1 MIEIVRIL
9 FGLLPVFAFLAT
21 LIVIDSFKLV
31 RFNAI
36 IQAIV
41 VGAIVAVGCYFINSY
56 VAPALDIESA
66 TFSRYV
72 APFIEELCKAL
83 FIFLLIRTRRVGF
96 MVDAAIFGF
105 AVGAGFAF
113 VENIYYLKTLSSE
126 PITAWVVRGFGTA
139 VMHGAATAIF
149 GIIGRVL
156 SEKWGERNLL
166 AYLPGL
172 AAAALLHSAFNHF
185 IFPPVITTAIV
196 MVLFPAVV
204 TVVFRRSENATRH
217 WLGSGIDSELELLD
231 LITSGKISDSPVG
244 IYLENLRHRFPDDVV
259 VDILCY
265 MRLHVEL
272 ALQAK
277 GVLLL
282 REANLDY
289 TIDPE
294 LKSQFDE
301 LKFLENR
308 IGVTGKLA
316 IAPFLST
323 SSRDLWQIYMLGKHS

>member
-9 FGLLPVFAFLAT
+9 LGLLPVFVFLST
-21 LIVIDSFKLV
+21 LVVIDSYKLV
-31 RFNAI
+31 RFNSIIRAI
-36 IQAIV
+36 I
-41 VGAIVAVGCYFINSY
+41 VGALVAVACYFINARAADSLDVSGSTFTRY
-56 VAPALDIESA
+56 IAP
-66 TFSRYV
+66 V
-72 APFIEELCKAL
+72 IEEFGKAL

-113 VENIYYLKTLSSE
+113 IENIYYLKTLTSE
-126 PITAWVVRGFGTA
+126 PMTAWVVRGFGTA

-149 GIIGRVL
+149 GIISRVL
-156 SEKWGERNLL
+156 SENWGDRNPA

-172 AAAALLHSAFNHF
+172 LAAVILHSAFNHF
-185 IFPPVITTAIV
+185 LFPPVVTTAIV

-204 TVVFRRSENATRH
+204 ALVFQRSERATQQ
-217 WLGSGIDSELELLD
+217 WLGSGIDSELELLE
-231 LITSGKISDSPVG
+231 LITSGKLSDSPVG

-277 GVLLL
+277 GVMMM
-282 REANLDY
+282 RQANLDY

-316 IAPFLST
+316 IAPFLRT